1 MYNTTLYDDF
11 FLFFL
16 DDIEIEPLLEP
27 SSGTDGD
34 SEPVYGNVGLCTI
47 VPVKV
52 EDLWDYVKA
61 NKINDAEGLKR
72 EYRVSVLECKRNET
86 YIFGQN
92 IGPLILNNLVLP
104 FFPSWFLQ
112 GWLLAAKLR
121 RNQKIKTKIAMET

>member
-104 FFPSWFLQ
+104 FFPS
-112 GWLLAAKLR
+112 
-121 RNQKIKTKIAMET
+121 

>member
-1 MYNTTLYDDF
+1 MYNTTLYDGF
-11 FLFFL
+11 SLFFL
-16 DDIEIEPLLEP
+16 DDMEIEPLLEP

-72 EYRVSVLECKRNET
+72 EYRVSVLECT
-86 YIFGQN
+86 QLN
-92 IGPLILNNLVLP
+92 IRIYTVQEEWNVHIWPKYWTP
-104 FFPSWFLQ
+104 YP
-112 GWLLAAKLR
+112 
-121 RNQKIKTKIAMET
+121 